1 MRAHRPLPALRPP
14 AVDRPMTSAAPL
26 TPAPGAAPLWCAPG
40 VHLAQVDEDI
50 IVLDLKADAYNC
62 LIGGAAS
69 VRLIAGGGLE
79 VSDPEVREGL
89 ATAGIATP
97 APLRAPRPR
106 LIAPARELPRTAT
119 VSWPMTLQ
127 AVTALAIATLG
138 FHGRSLEALIAVD
151 APVPAS
157 TPLDETEL
165 DRLVS
170 AVRSARPFVPFE
182 GECLQ
187 RSFELRR
194 LLAARGIASDW
205 IFGVRTWPFA
215 AHCWIQIG
223 DLVVGD
229 RLERVR
235 FFTPIL
241 AA

>member
-1 MRAHRPLPALRPP
+1 
-14 AVDRPMTSAAPL
+14 MTPAAPL
-26 TPAPGAAPLWCAPG
+26 TPAPAAPPLWCAPG
-40 VHLAQVDEDI
+40 VHLAEVDEDI
-50 IVLDLKADAYNC
+50 IVLDLKADAYDC
-62 LIGGAAS
+62 LMGGAGS
-69 VRLIAGGGLE
+69 IRLIEGGGLE
-79 VSDPEVREGL
+79 VSDPEVREAL
-89 ATAGIATP
+89 AAAGIATP
-97 APLRAPRPR
+97 TPHRTPRPR
-106 LIAPARELPRTAT
+106 LMAPARELPRTGS
-119 VSWPMTLQ
+119 VSGLGTLQ
-127 AVTALAIATLG
+127 AVTALVIATLG
-138 FHGRSLEALIAVD
+138 FRGQSLEALIAVD
-151 APVPAS
+151 APGPAS

-165 DRLVS
+165 DRLVC
-170 AVRSARPFVPFE
+170 AVRSARPFVPFQ

-223 DLVVGD
+223 DLVIGD

>member
-1 MRAHRPLPALRPP
+1 MIL
-14 AVDRPMTSAAPL
+14 
-26 TPAPGAAPLWCAPG
+26 
-40 VHLAQVDEDI
+40 QV
-50 IVLDLKADAYNC
+50 VA
-62 LIGGAAS
+62 
-69 VRLIAGGGLE
+69 
-79 VSDPEVREGL
+79 
-89 ATAGIATP
+89 
-97 APLRAPRPR
+97 
-106 LIAPARELPRTAT
+106 
-119 VSWPMTLQ
+119 
-127 AVTALAIATLG
+127 ALAIATPG
-138 FHGRSLEALIAVD
+138 FRGRSLEALIAVD
-151 APVPAS
+151 APGPDAAPA
-157 TPLDETEL
+157 DETDL

-223 DLVVGD
+223 DLVIGD